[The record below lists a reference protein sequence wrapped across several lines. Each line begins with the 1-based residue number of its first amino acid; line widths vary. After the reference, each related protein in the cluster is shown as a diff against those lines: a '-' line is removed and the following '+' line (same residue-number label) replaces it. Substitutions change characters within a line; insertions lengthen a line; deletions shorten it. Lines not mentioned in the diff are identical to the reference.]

1 MLNLEHILSRFDLES
16 GVILGAPLIKRYLS
30 DLKGSFYDQKAY
42 EKAIS
47 TDNPLIYMVSAIE
60 PANGDG
66 DLHYGLGVIYPGKVG
81 DEYYLTKGHLH
92 AWRPA
97 AEFYIGLK
105 GSGMMLLED
114 ETTKESMMAPLG
126 VNQVVYVP
134 GFTAHRT
141 VNVGT
146 EPLMYLGVY
155 PAKAG
160 HDYSSIAENNFK
172 MCIIDRNGSPVMLNR
187 EDM

>member
-1 MLNLEHILSRFDLES
+1 MLNLQHILSRFDLER

-30 DLKGSFYDQKAY
+30 DLKGSFYDQMAY
-42 EKAIS
+42 KKVIS

-81 DEYYLTKGHLH
+81 NEYYLTKGHLH

-114 ETTKESMMAPLG
+114 EATKESIMAPLG

-141 VNVGT
+141 VNVGA
-146 EPLMYLGVY
+146 EPLMYLGIY

-160 HDYSSIAENNFK
+160 HDYTMIAENNFK

>member
-1 MLNLEHILSRFDLES
+1 MINLEHIVSRFDLES
-16 GVILGAPLIKRYLS
+16 GIIHGAPLIKRYLS
-30 DLKGSFYDQKAY
+30 DLDKSFYDKASY
-42 EKAIS
+42 RKALS
-47 TDNPLIYMVSAIE
+47 HGDPLVYMVSAIE
-60 PANGDG
+60 PDSGDG
-66 DLHYGLGVIYPGKVG
+66 DLHYGLGVIYPGKIG

-114 ETTKESMMAPLG
+114 EATKESVMAPLG

-134 GFTAHRT
+134 GYTAHRT
-141 VNVGT
+141 VNIGS
-146 EPLMYLGVY
+146 EPLLYLGIY

-160 HDYSSIAENNFK
+160 HDYTSIAENNFK
-172 MCIIDRNGSPVMLNR
+172 MCIIDRNGSPVMIKR
-187 EDM
+187 EDL